1 MNDQQYMQ
9 NNNMLHVQENASQS
23 ADSDH
28 VMKHAYNRGTQMSE
42 ASSVIHKSKFNIGD
56 RASQ

>member
-1 MNDQQYMQ
+1 MQ